1 MKSFLPLSD
10 KSLIIETPP
19 VKQKKLRKNNGW
31 WPFLLEIILYYFF
44 WAIFSFLWPTGFIW
58 SNVFAFILTVI
69 AINLFRLFKSRY
81 LETAVVLLLFIFVA
95 MVVVGFIERLSTD
108 DSTAVTA
115 SANIQEHGPETIY
128 LPGKKYGRR
137 MSRITFPEGQNFRV
151 TVSGA
156 PVMFFGYYPK
166 ERYKMTQKHGTY
178 AYISTRCDH
187 LDFRS
192 LTNRSSVVT
201 IDW

>member
-1 MKSFLPLSD
+1 MKKIVSLSAKPLISETSPVEEK
-10 KSLIIETPP
+10 KSGRTN
-19 VKQKKLRKNNGW
+19 KW

-44 WAIFSFLWPTGFIW
+44 WAIFSFILATGFIW

-69 AINLFRLFKSRY
+69 VINLFRLFKPRQ
-81 LETAVVLLLFIFVA
+81 LETAVTLLLFIFVA
-95 MVVVGFIERLSTD
+95 MIAIEVVQKNNSV
-108 DSTAVTA
+108 A
-115 SANIQEHGPETIY
+115 SSVAAATLNNQSHGSETIY
-128 LPGKKYGRR
+128 LPGKTEGRR
-137 MSRITFPEGQNFRV
+137 MSQITFPVSQEFRV